1 MTIPYF
7 AHFYPWTKAFHVIS
21 MIAWMAATFY
31 LPRLFIYHC
40 DVAPGTESSER
51 FKVMEY
57 RLTKAIM
64 NPAMI
69 ATWLFG
75 IMLILTPG
83 IIDWS
88 DHWWQ
93 VKFTCVLLMAGYHG
107 MLSRWRRQ
115 FMADANRHSQKFYRV
130 MNEVPTVLMI
140 IIVIMVI
147 VRPF

>member
-1 MTIPYF
+1 MTVPFF
-7 AHFYPWTKAFHVIS
+7 AHLYPWTKAFHVIS

-40 DVAPGTESSER
+40 DVAPGSEASER
-51 FKVMEY
+51 FKIMEY
-57 RLTKAIM
+57 RLMKAIM
-64 NPAMI
+64 NPAII
-69 ATWLFG
+69 ATWTFG
-75 IMLILTPG
+75 VILILTPG

-88 DHWWQ
+88 DGWWQ
-93 VKFTCVLLMAGYHG
+93 VKFTCVCLMAAYHG
-107 MLSRWRRQ
+107 FLSRWRRAFQ
-115 FMADANRHSQKFYRV
+115 ADANPHSQKFYRV

>member
-1 MTIPYF
+1 MTISF
-7 AHFYPWTKAFHVIS
+7 LANFYPWTKAFHVIS

-40 DVAPGTESSER
+40 DVARGTESSER

-69 ATWLFG
+69 ATWFFG
-75 IMLILTPG
+75 ITLILTPG
-83 IIDWS
+83 IIDWA

-93 VKFTCVLLMAGYHG
+93 VKFICVILMAGYHG

-140 IIVIMVI
+140 VIVIMVI